1 MRQKPCRFLLDAKH
15 LTELQRRDAFR
26 RGKNKPQATQPL
38 PPPAP
43 QAEPYTAD
51 LAAPHLDVLPRS
63 AEERAR
69 IAAVT
74 ASPESFDR
82 AEPFA
87 AKPGGAASVRA
98 HTTPDAF
105 SQPSANIPF
114 AREFDFKI
122 GNRLFKKLWAM
133 APRIPI

>member
-1 MRQKPCRFLLDAKH
+1 MLRKTLTLLC
-15 LTELQRRDAFR
+15 
-26 RGKNKPQATQPL
+26 ATALPL
-38 PPPAP
+38 AAP
-43 QAEPYTAD
+43 QAEPSTAD

-63 AEERAR
+63 AEESAR

-74 ASPESFDR
+74 APPQGFDAAESF
-82 AEPFA
+82 E